1 MSTKKTLPDL
11 TTVGGR
17 IESSLK
23 PARKTVRGL
32 ATALGVPVDTV
43 KKWIANELRP
53 SQDMFDKMAVILK
66 FSYGDQWLELGT
78 HTHT

>member
-1 MSTKKTLPDL
+1 MSKENKPDL

-43 KKWIANELRP
+43 KKWIANELHP
-53 SQDMFDKMAVILK
+53 SQDMLDQMAVILD
-66 FSYGDQWLELGT
+66 FPYGDQWLALGT
-78 HTHT
+78 HTHI

>member
-1 MSTKKTLPDL
+1 MSKENKPDL

-43 KKWIANELRP
+43 KKWIANELYP
-53 SQDMFDKMAVILK
+53 SQDMLDQMAVILG
-66 FSYGDQWLELGT
+66 FPYGDQWLALGT
-78 HTHT
+78 HTHI